1 MKTSKILLL
10 CVAVICSTLNAGQDN
25 TISAQE
31 YAQRRASII
40 ARLDSTSVAIF
51 SAAEES
57 IRNDDVAYPFHQN
70 STFYYLTSIKD
81 PRSVLL
87 LLGHPFAISE
97 SLNVQAIL
105 FLPHSMGRWSQPLPS
120 LEERAKQ
127 AGCTSPLEIA
137 LDIDS
142 LQSVLN
148 SVLPT
153 VRTLYYTPSL
163 PESFI
168 DRVAQVSYL
177 SWREAKKQLQERFPN
192 LDVQNSVPL
201 VESMRVIK
209 SADEQ
214 KLIQKAVDRT
224 ISSLT
229 NAMKQCNSG
238 MYEYELKANIDYS
251 MAKAGIEFQAFPAIV
266 AAGKN
271 TVYPHYSGRASRLKN
286 GELVLIDCGAEVEGY
301 SADITRTIPVNG
313 KFTAAQKTLYE
324 LVLEARDSGIAAIE
338 PGEQFA
344 TIQQTM
350 ERVLARGL
358 QKLGIL
364 LSPDD
369 ISNYTLHSFVHFIG
383 LDVHDVGSYTQP
395 LEPGMVLAIEPA
407 IYISDTTQCAPQYR
421 GLGIRIEDDVLV
433 TGLGCSL
440 LSGISPV
447 TVEEIETVMR
457 KIPQSQPKQ

>member
-1 MKTSKILLL
+1 M
-10 CVAVICSTLNAGQDN
+10 NAGQDN
-25 TISAQE
+25 VISPQE
-31 YAQRRASII
+31 YAQRRAAVI
-40 ARLDSTSVAIF
+40 ARLGSSSAAIF

-70 STFYYLTSIKD
+70 STFYYLTSIKE

-87 LLGHPFAISE
+87 LLGHPYAISE

-105 FLPHSMGRWSQPLPS
+105 FLSHSMGRWSQPLPS

-127 AGCTSPLEIA
+127 AGCLSPLEIV

-148 SVLPT
+148 AVLPA

-168 DRVAQVSYL
+168 DRVAQISYL

-201 VESMRVIK
+201 VESLRVIK
-209 SADEQ
+209 SVDEQ
-214 KLIQKAVDRT
+214 KLMQKAVDRT
-224 ISSLT
+224 IAILRS
-229 NAMKQCNSG
+229 AMKQCSPG
-238 MYEYELKANIDYS
+238 MYEYELRANIDYS

-271 TVYPHYSGRASRLKN
+271 TVYPHYSGRTGRLKR

-301 SADITRTIPVNG
+301 AADITRTIPVNG
-313 KFTAAQKTLYE
+313 KFTAAQKALYE
-324 LVLEARDSGIAAIE
+324 LVLEARDSGIARIE

-369 ISNYTLHSFVHFIG
+369 ISNFTLHSFVHFIG
-383 LDVHDVGSYTQP
+383 LDVHDVGLYTQP
-395 LEPGMVLAIEPA
+395 LEPGMALAIEPA
-407 IYISDTTQCAPQYR
+407 IYIPDTTQCPPQYR
-421 GLGIRIEDDVLV
+421 GFGIRIEDDLV
-433 TGLGCSL
+433 VTELGCSL
-440 LSGISPV
+440 LSGIAPV
-447 TVEEIETVMR
+447 TVEEIEAVMR
-457 KIPQSQPKQ
+457 KVPQSQPKQ